1 MSITYEREEE
11 MLMHARIQTQLLQQL
26 VELLGK
32 QIDPHIN
39 PYGNVLFGKMYEKSK
54 DPHLTV
60 LNNKIALRSTQLFRQ
75 SFLDYSSQPLG
86 ILNDK
91 ERTELSEEC
100 HELSDEYEKKWQEL
114 VDSGEIDAS
123 EGTPS

>member
-39 PYGNVLFGKMYEKSK
+39 PYGNVLFGKMYKETE

-60 LNNKIALRSTQLFRQ
+60 SNNKIALRSTELFRQ
-75 SFLDYSSQPLG
+75 NFLDYSSQPLE
-86 ILNDK
+86 ILNDQ
-91 ERTELSEEC
+91 ERSELAEEC

-123 EGTPS
+123 EGKPV